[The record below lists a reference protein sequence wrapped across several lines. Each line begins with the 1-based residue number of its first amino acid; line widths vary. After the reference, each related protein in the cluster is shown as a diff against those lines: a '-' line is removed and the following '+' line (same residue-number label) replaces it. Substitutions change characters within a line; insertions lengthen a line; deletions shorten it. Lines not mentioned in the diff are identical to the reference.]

1 MNQKLITIWAAWAFL
16 ILSSNSSF
24 GQEIA
29 DVLKTKHTFPQTEQ
43 LEKELSDTLN
53 YKPINKQQY
62 QEQKIRIIKK
72 IWNDNSPKNN
82 LNKQELE
89 TLLLQYLSNIQSQ
102 IIQNPELLKKE
113 VEMLY
118 YDCEFAD
125 IQIPKELELILKEY
139 WSRIINKLTNQP

>member
-1 MNQKLITIWAAWAFL
+1 MNQKLITIWAAWAIL
-16 ILSSNSSF
+16 ILSSNSLF

-43 LEKELSDTLN
+43 LEKEISDTLN

-62 QEQKIRIIKK
+62 QEQKMKIIKK
-72 IWNDNSPKNN
+72 IWNDNSPQNK

-102 IIQNPELLKKE
+102 IIQNPELRKKE

-118 YDCEFAD
+118 FDCEFAN
-125 IQIPKELELILKEY
+125 IHIPKKLEDML
-139 WSRIINKLTNQP
+139 SLTNSRVNN